1 MLHESGDKAFDEEV
15 CERLRGG
22 LNDASAHARNVLTS
36 SEPKVPGGHCVNF
49 RCAGCASRD
58 SLIAILEGGSEAS
71 AGQKTSPLSVMR
83 LVAFLT

>member
-1 MLHESGDKAFDEEV
+1 MLRESGDKAFDEEV

-22 LNDASAHARNVLTS
+22 LNDASAHARNALTS
-36 SEPKVPGGHCVNF
+36 SEPKVPGGLCEF
-49 RCAGCASRD
+49 RGTGCASRD